1 LLKLKTR
8 AQFEA
13 ALKSEVVARSEHFVL
28 HCLRTRPRVGPGE
41 APLIHVPSAARQA
54 PSPHDQSAMAWP
66 SGPAFGVLVPKRWA
80 ARAVTRNMIKR
91 QAREIAQ
98 ESLDHEQGRALFLL
112 RLRRAW
118 PPQQFT
124 AASSPAWVAEVRQQ
138 LLKIFSSLETRPS

>member
-1 LLKLKTR
+1 
-8 AQFEA
+8 
-13 ALKSEVVARSEHFVL
+13 
-28 HCLRTRPRVGPGE
+28 
-41 APLIHVPSAARQA
+41 
-54 PSPHDQSAMAWP
+54 
-66 SGPAFGVLVPKRWA
+66 
-80 ARAVTRNMIKR
+80 MIKR

-98 ESLDHEQGRALFLL
+98 ESLAHEQGRALFLL